1 MALTDVEIRER
12 DRSRAIRGYIIRC
25 LIRSCN
31 NTALTKHLSNSLF
44 MQGYIMSP
52 DIKKYIDYLVN
63 GGYIEFTDKKVKAYT
78 IYADDAVVKLT
89 NKGINLAE
97 GTIEDPGVEM

>member
-1 MALTDVEIRER
+1 MALSEEEIRER

-31 NTALTKHLSNSLF
+31 NMALTKHLSNSLF
-44 MQGYIMSP
+44 MQGCIMSP
-52 DIKKYIDYLVN
+52 DIKKYLVN

-78 IYADDAVVKLT
+78 IYADDAVVRLT

-97 GTIEDPGVEM
+97 GAIEDPGVEM

>member
-1 MALTDVEIRER
+1 MALSEEDIRER

-44 MQGYIMSP
+44 MQIGRAH
-52 DIKKYIDYLVN
+52 V
-63 GGYIEFTDKKVKAYT
+63 
-78 IYADDAVVKLT
+78 
-89 NKGINLAE
+89 
-97 GTIEDPGVEM
+97 

>member
-1 MALTDVEIRER
+1 MALSEEEIRER

-31 NTALTKHLSNSLF
+31 NMALTKHLSNSLF

-52 DIKKYIDYLVN
+52 DIKKYLDYL
-63 GGYIEFTDKKVKAYT
+63 TDKKVKAYT
-78 IYADDAVVKLT
+78 IYADDAVVRLT

-97 GTIEDPGVEM
+97 GAIEDPGVEM